1 LTNNNRLLYYLTMMN
16 ESQSVDGMTCEA
28 CFVTCQRFGRH
39 RNGLR
44 RFRCPLC
51 KRTFTEPHTRTL
63 DTMYISQERAVL
75 ALQLLLEGNSI
86 RSTERICGMDR
97 NTIMSLVVKAGDRC
111 KTLMISK
118 IVNLPVQDVQA
129 DEIWGFVQKKEGHKL
144 PSEKGDPTG
153 DAYCFIG
160 IERHSK
166 LTLAWHL
173 GRRDQR
179 STDAFIGKL
188 RYATSDSRYQLS
200 TDGFKPYISAAK
212 MYLKGIVDFAQLIKI
227 YSTPREGEQRY
238 SPGDVVEAVPVEI
251 MGRPVRSRICTSH
264 IERQNL
270 SIRMGMRRMTR
281 LTNGFSKKWE
291 NLEAAY
297 SLWFA
302 YYNWCRVHSS
312 LRVTPC
318 IEAGIES
325 HIWTIEELI
334 A

>member
-1 LTNNNRLLYYLTMMN
+1 MMN
-16 ESQSVDGMTCEA
+16 EAQSVNGMTCEA
-28 CFVTCQRFGRH
+28 CAAMCQRFGRH

-51 KRTFTEPHTRTL
+51 RKTYTEVHSRVL
-63 DTMYISQERAVL
+63 DTMYISQDRAVL

-86 RSTERICGMDR
+86 RSTERITGMDR
-97 NTIMSLVVKAGDRC
+97 NTIMSLIVKAGEHC
-111 KTLMISK
+111 KTLMVSK
-118 IVNLPVQDVQA
+118 IVNLPVSDVQA

-144 PSEKGDPTG
+144 DHEQNTPGIG
-153 DAYCFIG
+153 DAYCFVG

-166 LTLAWHL
+166 MILAWHL
-173 GRRDQR
+173 GKRDQR

-188 RYATSDSRYQLS
+188 KYATSDSRYQLS
-200 TDGFKPYISAAK
+200 TDGFKPYVSAVK
-212 MYLKGIVDFAQLIKI
+212 MYLKGIVDFAQLVKI
-227 YSTPREGEQRY
+227 YSAPREGEQRY
-238 SPGDVVEAVPVEI
+238 SPGDVVEAVPVPV
-251 MGRPVRSRICTSH
+251 MGLPKRERICTSH

-297 SLWFA
+297 ALWFA

-318 IEAGIES
+318 MEARIEN
-325 HIWTIEELI
+325 HIWTIAELI